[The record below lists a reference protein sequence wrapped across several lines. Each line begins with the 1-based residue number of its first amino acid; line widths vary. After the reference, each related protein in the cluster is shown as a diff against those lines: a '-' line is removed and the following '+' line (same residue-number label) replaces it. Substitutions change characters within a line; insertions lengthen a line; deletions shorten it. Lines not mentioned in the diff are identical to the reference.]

1 MKVCNLET
9 IETIEDAVRLTDY
22 VCEETPQVVIVPSF
36 SWIKNTL
43 QEISVAL
50 FHSEHEEALQLA
62 EGLKARCMKFAS
74 MLVTEKNAATF
85 AQENLSLRFMYI
97 LRLMNGPLN
106 LLDDRELLAS
116 SEYISSILIAAY
128 LKAKGMNVSLLE
140 SSEFMQLGSN
150 NKPDLEAI
158 TAQVKSLTELTHA
171 SVYVLQSRLC
181 KNAYG
186 EVEYIPNARTDVYAT
201 YVAAAFHADELVLWL
216 HTKGLYTQFGET
228 VYKQGEEY
236 TLTFEEAESF
246 INAGIRLIS
255 PACIELAR
263 QSGTAIKLMDNKS
276 VRKKALYI
284 GGEQSDHNVKAV
296 VARRNV
302 SYVRLR
308 SLGTVTSFQFLEK
321 SLAVFGKYKVPVFL
335 MTSSSANISMAV
347 ELSMDTFYLIR
358 RDVTPFAEMV
368 LESNIAT
375 ICVLGQ
381 FDWDK
386 TSIEGKIIDL
396 LKDIPILMI
405 SYGSDNSSVSVAVRE
420 KDREQALCAL
430 SDAFLGTEFKKEN
443 NTHIFRE
450 EYNAFIV

>member
-9 IETIEDAVRLTDY
+9 IETIDDTVRFTGY
-22 VCEETPQVVIVPSF
+22 VCTEAPQVVIVPSF
-36 SWIKNTL
+36 SWIKNSL

-50 FHSEHEEALQLA
+50 FHSEHEEALKLA
-62 EGLKARCMKFAS
+62 EGLKSRCMKFAS
-74 MLVTEKNAATF
+74 MLVTEEKAATF

-97 LRLMNGPLN
+97 FRLMNRPLN

-116 SEYISSILIAAY
+116 GEYLSSILITAG
-128 LKAKGMNVSLLE
+128 LKAKGMNASLLE
-140 SSEFMQLGSN
+140 SSGFMQLGN
-150 NKPDLEAI
+150 DNKPDLETI
-158 TAQVKSLTELTHA
+158 TAQVKRLTELTHA

-186 EVEYIPNARTDVYAT
+186 EVEYIPNARTDVYAA
-201 YVAAAFHADELVLWL
+201 YMAAAFHADELVLWL
-216 HTKGLYTQFGET
+216 HTKGLYTRFGET
-228 VYKQGEEY
+228 VYKQDDEY

-263 QSGTAIKLMDNKS
+263 QTGTAIKLMDNKS
-276 VRKKALYI
+276 IRKKTLCI
-284 GGEQSDHNVKAV
+284 RGGQSSHHVKAV
-296 VARRNV
+296 VARRNA
-302 SYVRLR
+302 SYVRLH
-308 SLGTVTSFQFLEK
+308 SLNTISSFRFLEK
-321 SLAVFGKYKVPVFL
+321 SLAVFSRYKVPVFL

-358 RDVTPFAEMV
+358 RDVAPFAETV
-368 LESNIAT
+368 LENDIVT

-386 TSIEGKIIDL
+386 TSIEGKIIGL

-420 KDREQALCAL
+420 KDREQALCSL
-430 SDAFLGTEFKKEN
+430 SDAFLGTGFKRGDDSR
-443 NTHIFRE
+443 IFRE

>member
-22 VCEETPQVVIVPSF
+22 VCAEAPQVVIVPSF
-36 SWIKNTL
+36 SWIKNCL

-50 FHSEHEEALQLA
+50 FHSEHEEALKLA

-74 MLVTEKNAATF
+74 MLVTEEKAATF
-85 AQENLSLRFMYI
+85 AQENLSLRFTYI

-158 TAQVKSLTELTHA
+158 TTQVKSLTELTHA

-201 YVAAAFHADELVLWL
+201 YVAAAFQAEELVLWL

-228 VYKQGEEY
+228 VYKQEEEY

-263 QSGTAIKLMDNKS
+263 QAGTAIKLMDNKS
-276 VRKKALYI
+276 SHKKALYI
-284 GGEQSDHNVKAV
+284 GSDSSDHNVKAV
-296 VARRNV
+296 VARRNI

-321 SLAVFGKYKVPVFL
+321 SLAIFSKYKVPIFL
-335 MTSSSANISMAV
+335 MTSSSTNISMAV

-358 RDVTPFAEMV
+358 RDVAPFAEIV

-381 FDWDK
+381 FSWDK

-420 KDREQALCAL
+420 KDREQALCSL
-430 SDAFLGTEFKKEN
+430 SNAFLGTHFRKGDD
-443 NTHIFRE
+443 TRIFHE